1 MNEIVPKRDRFEKEL
16 KEIERLQ
23 STKDEPI
30 NLKSFETQSGLFGL
44 MQKKVT
50 GAEMNEYSVYLGQTL
65 SEFNTKINK
74 FYLQFKGVYGA
85 LESLDKEYLAGIVG
99 AYNEA
104 VEAFKKA
111 EKAQKDVDRT
121 IDNLKAAV
129 EHIGEFNRKVNSE
142 LERLDSKN
150 WKNDAIK
157 HQEKIDE
164 IDDKAHQIIE
174 TINGYKEAH
183 SSLMNKLEECRC
195 ELDKYK
201 SEKKRTN
208 RLLLA
213 CGIVTGFAI
222 IAMVVLILLIRFNVV

>member
-1 MNEIVPKRDRFEKEL
+1 MNEIVPKRDKFEKEL

-23 STKDEPI
+23 DTKDEQI
-30 NLKSFETQSGLFGL
+30 NLKNFETQIGLFGL

-50 GAEMNEYSVYLGQTL
+50 GAEMNEYSVYLGQIL

-111 EKAQKDVDRT
+111 EKAQKDVERT
-121 IDNLKAAV
+121 IDNLKTAV
-129 EHIGEFNRKVNSE
+129 EQIGEFNRKVNSE
-142 LERLDSKN
+142 LGRLDT
-150 WKNDAIK
+150 DAIK
-157 HQEKIDE
+157 HQEEIDE
-164 IDDKAHQIIE
+164 INDKAHQIIE
-174 TINGYKEAH
+174 TVNGYKEAH
-183 SSLMNKLEECRC
+183 SSLMNKLEECKC
-195 ELDKYK
+195 ELEKYK

-213 CGIVTGFAI
+213 CGIVTGVAI
-222 IAMVVLILLIRFNVV
+222 IAMVVLVLLIRFNII

>member
-1 MNEIVPKRDRFEKEL
+1 MNEIVPKRDKFEKEL

-23 STKDEPI
+23 DTKDEQI
-30 NLKSFETQSGLFGL
+30 NLKNFETQIGLFGL

-50 GAEMNEYSVYLGQTL
+50 GAEMNEYSVYLGQIL

-111 EKAQKDVDRT
+111 EKAQKDVERT
-121 IDNLKAAV
+121 IDNLKTAV
-129 EHIGEFNRKVNSE
+129 EQIGEFNRKVNSE
-142 LERLDSKN
+142 LGRLDS
-150 WKNDAIK
+150 DAIK
-157 HQEKIDE
+157 HQEEIDE
-164 IDDKAHQIIE
+164 INDKAHQIIE
-174 TINGYKEAH
+174 TVNGYKEAH
-183 SSLMNKLEECRC
+183 SSLMNKLEECKC
-195 ELDKYK
+195 ELEKYK

-213 CGIVTGFAI
+213 CGILTGVAI
-222 IAMVVLILLIRFNVV
+222 ITMVVLVLLIRFNII

>member
-16 KEIERLQ
+16 KEIEHLQ
-23 STKDEPI
+23 DKKDEPI

-65 SEFNTKINK
+65 AEFNTKINN

-121 IDNLKAAV
+121 IDDLKIAV
-129 EHIGEFNRKVNSE
+129 EKISEFNKRVNSE
-142 LERLDSKN
+142 LERIDSKN
-150 WKNDAIK
+150 WKNDAIE
-157 HQEKIDE
+157 HQGEIDE

-174 TINGYKEAH
+174 TIHKYKEDH
-183 SSLMNKLEECRC
+183 SSLMNKLEECKG
-195 ELDKYK
+195 ELEKYK
-201 SEKKRTN
+201 LEKKNTN
-208 RLLLA
+208 KLLLTCA
-213 CGIVTGFAI
+213 IVTGVAV
-222 IAMVVLILLIRFNVV
+222 IAMVVLILLIRFNVI